1 MGKMKPYNYD
11 ELKNSNKYKHIIR
24 TLISNRELQ
33 NQYWERIKN
42 DRLELEKTIETE
54 LNK

>member
-1 MGKMKPYNYD
+1 MKPYNYD
-11 ELKNSNKYKHIIR
+11 ELKKSKRYKHILR

-33 NQYWERIKN
+33 NQLWERIKN
-42 DRLELEKTIETE
+42 DRLELAKMIKEE